1 MNRHTEQTT
10 FFQTLGALAAF
21 MLWTAAIC
29 YVDVWPIGPE
39 GSAVGFAA
47 LNGAFHQ
54 FTGVH
59 SVVCHYGLAGAV
71 PCSRW
76 LCLWAAGPETAAAAE
91 AFAAG
96 RSGHTG
102 AGGLLSA
109 RYRDVSAV

>member
-10 FFQTLGALAAF
+10 FFQALGALAAF
-21 MLWTAAIC
+21 ILWTAAIC
-29 YVDVWPIGPE
+29 YVDVRPIGPE

-71 PCSRW
+71 PCSR
-76 LCLWAAGPETAAAAE
+76 
-91 AFAAG
+91 
-96 RSGHTG
+96 
-102 AGGLLSA
+102 
-109 RYRDVSAV
+109 